1 MDKIG
6 PGPLNQKKHLTP
18 LQFIVLGYLLFA
30 LLGAV
35 LLSLPFALQPGVK
48 INFIDALFT
57 AASAVS
63 VTGLTTV
70 VIRNTFSLA
79 GQTILAFLIQFGGI
93 GIMSLGTL
101 FFIMRGNQIHL
112 RERLMIRAD
121 QNQMTLQGMVNLIL
135 FIFKVTILFELL
147 GALILT
153 FHFISIYH
161 LPFLKALGIG
171 LFHGISGFTN
181 AGFDLFGN
189 SLQDFQQDY
198 IVKSVIGALLLA
210 GSIGFPVL
218 LEVYSNIRSWRK
230 QRKLRFSLYT
240 KITTITFG
248 LLVIAGFIFIMLS
261 EYTSGLAEMSWSQK
275 IAVAFFQ
282 SLTARSGGFS
292 SIDINVFSSSTL
304 LFLCLMMF
312 IGASPSSCGGG
323 IRTTTFAVL
332 LLSLTAYVKGK
343 TNVKVFQRELYQEDI
358 VKSLLVFF
366 LAVMLVVV
374 SVIALSAIENFSS
387 TEILFEVCSAF
398 GTTGLSMGISGELS
412 DAGKAIILTI
422 MLIGR
427 IGLISLLLLFQARR
441 PEDSF
446 HYVKEHII
454 IGQ

>member
-1 MDKIG
+1 MEKMR
-6 PGPLNQKKHLTP
+6 PGLLNQKKTLTP
-18 LQFIVLGYLLFA
+18 IQFIVLGYLLFVF
-30 LLGAV
+30 LGAV
-35 LLSLPFALQPGVK
+35 LLSCPFALQPGVK
-48 INFIDALFT
+48 LNFIDSIFT

-79 GQTILAFLIQFGGI
+79 GQIILAFLIQFGGI
-93 GIMSLGTL
+93 GIASLGTL
-101 FFIMRGNQIHL
+101 FFIMRGNQIRL

-121 QNQMTLQGMVNLIL
+121 QNQITLQGMVNLIL
-135 FIFKVTILFELL
+135 FIFKVTMLFEFL
-147 GALILT
+147 GALILA
-153 FHFISIYH
+153 FHFIYSYQM
-161 LPFLKALGIG
+161 PFLNALGIG
-171 LFHGISGFTN
+171 LFHGISSFTN

-189 SLQDFQQDY
+189 SLKDFQQDY
-198 IVKSVIGALLLA
+198 IVKSVIGTLLLA

-218 LEVYSNIRSWRK
+218 LEGYSNIRSWRK

-248 LLVIAGFIFIMLS
+248 LLVLAGFIFILLS
-261 EYTSGLAEMSWSQK
+261 EYASGLAEMSWSQK

-282 SLTARSGGFS
+282 SLTARSCGFS
-292 SIDINVFSSSTL
+292 SIDMNVFSSSTL

-332 LLSLTAYVKGK
+332 LLSLTAYLKGR
-343 TNVKVFQRELYQEDI
+343 TNVKVFQRELYLEDI
-358 VKSLLVFF
+358 LKSLLVFF

-398 GTTGLSMGISGELS
+398 GTTGLSMGITSVLS
-412 DAGKAIILTI
+412 NAGKAIIITV